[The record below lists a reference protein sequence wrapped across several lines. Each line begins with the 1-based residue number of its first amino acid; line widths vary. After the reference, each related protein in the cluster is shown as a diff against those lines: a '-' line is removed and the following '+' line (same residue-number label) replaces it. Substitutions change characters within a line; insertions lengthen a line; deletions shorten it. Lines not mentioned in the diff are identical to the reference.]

1 MEASLGSE
9 GNHFLAAGTSNPSR
23 IGKKSLEWN
32 LNDWRWDG
40 ELFVANPTNAA
51 PRDCGNNYQ
60 CHDQAN
66 GSNSSSSSE
75 CTDFG
80 LLVNEK
86 SEAEKRKRI
95 QVVEEGEP
103 CVGTEALSLKLGA
116 YAYPMSEAME
126 STLKNMEGE
135 KGKKCKTQGENS
147 NYPTCQVEACDADL
161 SKTKDYHRRHKV
173 CDMHARASSAI
184 VRNAIQRFCQQCSRF
199 HLLEEFDEGKRS
211 CRRRLADHNKRRRK
225 RQPDAI
231 ATGNPSTDEQTSG
244 YLLISLL
251 RILSNLQSDNQNVEL
266 LAHLLGSLAKLAKS
280 FDPSSLSQLL
290 QSSQV
295 PQKFEMGAG
304 TSSKAVNTSA
314 LNIVSMQESVSH
326 LNSVA
331 NVTCTAIA
339 ENHLKETDHIP
350 SVVTT
355 NSTHSNGRVAFVGP
369 VLDKVRIMDFDL
381 NDTYVDTQECEEGR
395 HKPATLPHTMMVSS
409 DCPSWL
415 VQDHQSSP
423 LHNSGNSDST
433 SNQSQSSFNGD
444 AQFRTD
450 RIIFKLFGKDPNDL
464 PLVLR
469 AQILD
474 WLSNSPTDM
483 ESYIRPGC
491 LILTIYLRQSESA
504 WAQLCNDLR
513 TNLNK
518 LLHNSS
524 DKIWRMGWIFSM
536 IQNYAVFIY
545 NGQVVLDLP
554 LHIRQPNNHCKILSV
569 TPIAVAQSTR
579 VKFTVKCF
587 NVDQP
592 TSRLLCSFDGK
603 YLLQERIQALAKE
616 TDRVAENALS
626 QCLSFSCLLPDVTG
640 RGFIELEDCG
650 VSDEFLPFIVAE
662 DDVCS
667 EICMLENEINIVYSD
682 GQLPEQLDEEK
693 ARNQAR
699 EFINELGWLLR
710 RNHYMSI
717 CCESKIPANL
727 FTLAR
732 FKWLMSFAMDRE
744 WPAVVKK
751 LLSIILNGSVNANG
765 KSPVEL
771 VLNEY
776 LLHSAVQRKS
786 KTLVEALLRYAS
798 NKISERTY
806 PDQLLFRPDML
817 GPSGIT
823 PLHIVASSDDAES
836 ILDALTNDPGQV
848 GIKAWKNVRDNT
860 GFTPEDYAIS
870 RGHHSYLTL
879 VQKKIDKQHK
889 LSQVILNIPGDASF
903 KLVNTLKPS
912 KPSAYEM
919 STSWSSTKQPPYCNR
934 CRHQLVYQNSVAKT
948 MLHRP
953 LMLALVGIAA
963 VCVCVGLL
971 FKTPPEVFY
980 VFPSFR
986 WELLDYGYI

>member
-9 GNHFLAAGTSNPSR
+9 GNHFLAAGTSNLSR

-51 PRDCGNNYQ
+51 PSDCENNHQ

-75 CTDFG
+75 FTDFG

-95 QVVEEGEP
+95 QVVEDGEP
-103 CVGTEALSLKLGA
+103 CFGAEALSLKLGT
-116 YAYPMSEAME
+116 YTYPMLEGME
-126 STLKNMEGE
+126 SNLKNTEGE
-135 KGKKCKTQGENS
+135 KGKKSKTQGENS
-147 NYPTCQVEACDADL
+147 NYPTCQVEACDTDL

-173 CDMHARASSAI
+173 CEMHAKASSAI

-211 CRRRLADHNKRRRK
+211 CRRRLAGHNKRRRK

-231 ATGNPSTDEQTSG
+231 ATANPSTDEQTSG

-314 LNIVSMQESVSH
+314 LNIVSVHEYVSH

-350 SVVTT
+350 SVVTA
-355 NSTHSNGRVAFVGP
+355 NSTHSNGRVAFVEP
-369 VLDKVRIMDFDL
+369 VLDKVRIVDFDL
-381 NDTYVDTQECEEGR
+381 NDTYVDTQKCEEGR
-395 HKPATLPHTMMVSS
+395 QKLATVPHTMMVSS

-423 LHNSGNSDST
+423 LQNSRNSDST

-504 WAQLCNDLR
+504 WVQLCNDLS

-569 TPIAVAQSTR
+569 TPIAVPQSSR
-579 VKFTVKCF
+579 VQFTVKCF

-616 TDRVAENALS
+616 TDRVAENDLS

-693 ARNQAR
+693 ARNQAL

-710 RNHYMSI
+710 RNHYLSI

-732 FKWLMSFAMDRE
+732 FQWLMSFAMDRE

-751 LLSIILNGSVNANG
+751 LLNIFFNGSVNANG
-765 KSPVEL
+765 KSPIEL
-771 VLNEY
+771 ILDEY
-776 LLHSAVQRKS
+776 LLHTAVQRKS

-798 NKISERTY
+798 NNTSEGTY

-848 GIKAWKNVRDNT
+848 GIKAWNNVRDNT

-879 VQKKIDKQHK
+879 VQKKIDKQLQ
-889 LSQVILNIPGDASF
+889 LSQVILNISGDASY
-903 KLVNTLKPS
+903 KLENTLKPS
-912 KPSAYEM
+912 KPSSYEM
-919 STSWSSTKQPPYCNR
+919 STNWSNTKQPPYCNR
-934 CRHQLVYQNSVAKT
+934 CSRQVVYQNSAART